1 VIFKTKKRCSFPS
14 SINFRPL
21 LGIMEVHRV
30 NSIDSIDLVD
40 FLVEDHDRLTIA
52 PGAGTEEE
60 SLVSEFKQM
69 ELRGEL
75 KPEPL
80 LMEDKQRFVLFP
92 IKHTDVSRCLGGLSV
107 SNCTA

>member
-1 VIFKTKKRCSFPS
+1 
-14 SINFRPL
+14 
-21 LGIMEVHRV
+21 MEVHRV
-30 NSIDSIDLVD
+30 SSIDSIDLVD
-40 FLVEDHDRLTIA
+40 FLVEENGRASIA
-52 PGAGTEEE
+52 PAAGIEEE

-92 IKHTDVSRCLGGLSV
+92 IKHTDVSLDPKAFRWSHARLSYQR
-107 SNCTA
+107 SPEFRMSSDTMTYT